1 MRAQE
6 RDDQR
11 AGLQAAQRTAAPR
24 RPAAEIPAT
33 GRSLLALQAS
43 VGNAAV
49 VQMMRRG
56 GVLHAGHLAQ
66 GDSARFAVQR
76 STVFEVLRTGGRP
89 LDGATRTEMENRF
102 GADFSDVRIH
112 DDSAAKASAA
122 EVGASAYTSGHH
134 VVLGDGGGDKHTLA
148 HELTHVIQQRRGPV
162 AGTDNGAGLR
172 VSDPSDRFEREAEA
186 NARRVMAG
194 SGTAAVAPASVVP
207 APERGSRPSE
217 GLPIARLMS
226 VEAFKQRSA
235 VKKSIRPSA
244 LKKLDAALER
254 FHAIPEQ
261 QFSARSQQLETI
273 VQLCLKAQGE
283 LKDGPRKDATFDLMN
298 EAATEKNGMALD
310 VAVETAMRQA
320 RQEQPIYDCL
330 ERYQRRDDESGG
342 FVHLMEANDLLAR
355 HAATPDG
362 KDLGVLSA
370 LVQDL
375 MSRAVHALTPEQK
388 AYLVGRDLARI
399 EALRDTL
406 TDGTLKRILTEVLTG
421 TDQVNFEA
429 GGAGAKLGGPA
440 GQAYTVKHGLTQ
452 PDGTVERT
460 GSLVHELTH
469 VATHRTYGNSA
480 VMLMLPLSMSEAEAI
495 ALAKHRTARIGE
507 LEALLARESA
517 TIAESHTALIRN
529 KLNYAKGDK
538 LSTYVANFR
547 AKLTADGDYERLSQL
562 ASRIPEGSSTLVE
575 YDTVLNQ
582 LLVMMHEW
590 GTGPE
595 SAFRKRV
602 EALAQERYAH
612 RQAGSTEPAPAATV

>member
-1 MRAQE
+1 
-6 RDDQR
+6 
-11 AGLQAAQRTAAPR
+11 
-24 RPAAEIPAT
+24 
-33 GRSLLALQAS
+33 
-43 VGNAAV
+43 
-49 VQMMRRG
+49 MMRRG
-56 GVLHAGHLAQ
+56 GALHAGHLAQ
-66 GDSARFAVQR
+66 GDSARFAVRR

-89 LDGATRTEMENRF
+89 LDGATRTEMENRL

-112 DDSAAKASAA
+112 DDSAARASAA

-134 VVLGDGGGDKHTLA
+134 VVLGDGGDDKHTLA

-162 AGTDNGAGLR
+162 AGTDTGAGLR

-194 SGTAAVAPASVVP
+194 SGTAPMAPASAVP
-207 APERGSRPSE
+207 APGRGSRPSE
-217 GLPIARLMS
+217 VLPIARLMS
-226 VEAFKQRSA
+226 VEAFKQRSS

-244 LKKLDAALER
+244 LKKLDTALER

-273 VQLCLKAQGE
+273 VQLCLTAQEE
-283 LKDGPRKDATFDLMN
+283 LKDGPRKNATFDLMN

-388 AYLVGRDLARI
+388 AYLVRRDLARI

-429 GGAGAKLGGPA
+429 GGAGAKLGGPT

-517 TIAESHTALIRN
+517 TIPESHTALIRN

-590 GTGPE
+590 GMGPE
-595 SAFRKRV
+595 SAFRNRV
-602 EALAQERYAH
+602 EALAQERYEH
-612 RQAGSTEPAPAATV
+612 RQSGSTEPAPAATV

>member
-1 MRAQE
+1 
-6 RDDQR
+6 
-11 AGLQAAQRTAAPR
+11 
-24 RPAAEIPAT
+24 
-33 GRSLLALQAS
+33 
-43 VGNAAV
+43 
-49 VQMMRRG
+49 
-56 GVLHAGHLAQ
+56 
-66 GDSARFAVQR
+66 
-76 STVFEVLRTGGRP
+76 
-89 LDGATRTEMENRF
+89 
-102 GADFSDVRIH
+102 
-112 DDSAAKASAA
+112 
-122 EVGASAYTSGHH
+122 
-134 VVLGDGGGDKHTLA
+134 
-148 HELTHVIQQRRGPV
+148 
-162 AGTDNGAGLR
+162 
-172 VSDPSDRFEREAEA
+172 
-186 NARRVMAG
+186 
-194 SGTAAVAPASVVP
+194 
-207 APERGSRPSE
+207 
-217 GLPIARLMS
+217 MS
-226 VEAFKQRSA
+226 VEAFKQRSS
-235 VKKSIRPSA
+235 VKKSIRPGA

-261 QFSARSQQLETI
+261 QFSVRSQQLEAI
-273 VQLCLKAQGE
+273 VQLCLKAQEE
-283 LKDGPRKDATFDLMN
+283 LKDGPRKNATFDLMN

-388 AYLVGRDLARI
+388 AYLVRRDLARI

-517 TIAESHTALIRN
+517 TIPESHTALIRN

-595 SAFRKRV
+595 SAFRNRV
-602 EALAQERYAH
+602 EALAQERYEH